1 MKTKM
6 KKIVLLFCICGFLI
20 SCQDDDWDIPRD
32 ENGKAVLTDVS
43 STSTT
48 GISTLDDAFTVTA
61 LLPNAKAGDEMIV
74 ECLQLQYFPEG
85 GNDQLLPL
93 EGTQK
98 KVNVGND
105 LKVTVSYSREE
116 ANLNEVGDYVTVTF
130 AGKRDAAMQKI
141 EMVPATRVSKPKV
154 GNRDVDIMRTDETA
168 YFHVTVEPKSEE
180 YSGEL
185 IVKRKNGRGEEWID
199 VEGSPF
205 SGEQPFL
212 VPIKGTDF
220 EADKDTM
227 YYSFSASQNSYTDE
241 IETSVIVRD
250 PYFFLK
256 KSNTLTLGSG
266 INLLV
271 NQKVA
276 EDNENAMLVLSD
288 DFMLEGGSSWL
299 LKGNSIKFVSST
311 ALMYSINNS
320 NDAIAAFEEG
330 TKTKTANPASGEGV
344 YIFKAET
351 GPNPEDIF
359 YGMISITQ
367 VIPGSSVAF
376 EYRIGNM
383 FAHLEVIE

>member
-1 MKTKM
+1 M
-6 KKIVLLFCICGFLI
+6 KKIVLLLFCICGFLI

-32 ENGKAVLTDVS
+32 ENGNAVLTDVS

-48 GISTLDDAFTVTA
+48 GISTLDNAFTVTA
-61 LLPNAKAGDEMIV
+61 FLPNAKAGDEMIV

-85 GNDQLLPL
+85 GNNQLLPL

-98 KVNVGND
+98 KVNVGSD

-130 AGKRDAAMQKI
+130 AGKTDAAVQRI
-141 EMVPATRVSKPKV
+141 DMVPATQVSKPKV

-185 IVKRKNGRGEEWID
+185 IAKRKNGWNEEWTN
-199 VEGSPF
+199 VNVQESL
-205 SGEQPFL
+205 SGGQPFL

-220 EADKDTM
+220 EVGKDTM

-241 IETSVIVRD
+241 IVTSVVVRD

-276 EDNENAMLVLSD
+276 EDDENAMLILSD
-288 DFMLEGGSSWL
+288 DFMLKGGSDWL
-299 LKGNSIKFVSST
+299 SAVNSIHFVSST
-311 ALMYSINNS
+311 AQMYSINNS
-320 NDAIAAFEEG
+320 NDAIAAFEAG
-330 TKTKTANPASGEGV
+330 TPTETANPATGEGV
-344 YIFKAET
+344 YIFKAVT

>member
-1 MKTKM
+1 MKKKM
-6 KKIVLLFCICGFLI
+6 KKILLLFCISSFLI
-20 SCQDDDWDIPRD
+20 SCQKDDLDIPRD
-32 ENGKAVLTDVS
+32 EKGNAVLTDVS
-43 STSTT
+43 SATTT
-48 GISTLDDAFTVTA
+48 GISTLDNAFTVTTF
-61 LLPNAKAGDEMIV
+61 LPNAKAGDQIKV

-93 EGTQK
+93 NGTQK
-98 KVNVGND
+98 TVNVGND
-105 LKVTVSYSREE
+105 FKATVSYSREE
-116 ANLNEVGDYVTVTF
+116 VNLNKAGDFVTVTF
-130 AGKRDAAMQKI
+130 AGKTDAAIQRI
-141 EMVPATRVSKPKV
+141 EMVTATKVSKPKV

-185 IVKRKNGRGEEWID
+185 IAKRKNGRNEEWED

-220 EADKDTM
+220 EIGKDTM

-241 IETSVIVRD
+241 IVTSVIVRD

-271 NQKVA
+271 NEKVA
-276 EDNENAMLVLSD
+276 KNDENAMLALSD
-288 DFMLEGGSSWL
+288 DLMLKGGSTWL
-299 LKGNSIKFVSST
+299 SKGNSIQFVPAT

-330 TKTKTANPASGEGV
+330 SPTETANPAAAEGV
-344 YIFKAET
+344 YIFKAVT
-351 GPNPEDIF
+351 GPNPEDIY
-359 YGMISITQ
+359 YGMISITD
-367 VIPGSSVAF
+367 VKPGSSVTF
-376 EYRIGNM
+376 EYRIGNLY
-383 FAHLEVIE
+383 AQLTKIK